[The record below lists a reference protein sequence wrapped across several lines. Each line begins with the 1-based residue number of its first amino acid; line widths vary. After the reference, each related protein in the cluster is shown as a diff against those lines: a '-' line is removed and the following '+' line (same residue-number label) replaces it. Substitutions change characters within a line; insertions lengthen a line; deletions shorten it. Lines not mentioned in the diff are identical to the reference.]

1 MFISRHTL
9 KWTKTCRS
17 SGDFPHAHT
26 AHFLLNRHI
35 RQRSARRGGSGGRPA
50 RCRARMSSSRANT
63 PASNGRPAGSSPCST
78 GAADRHPGLFP
89 RPPPPPASTRPPAPT
104 PRLRDATPPRHRRPR
119 RSGFAAAP
127 ACRLGRRSRSR
138 PATRP
143 FHPVRPG
150 PVVDR
155 SDARAEPFGGPLPPP
170 GTGSIALAL
179 VSSGMMGL
187 AIRPAYRG
195 SFANR
200 RSGHCLVGSP
210 DASPTGPW
218 SSAWWNTA
226 PPRAPVLRDRTYEK
240 PSAQS
245 PRKHPQP
252 LIHPVEGPG
261 LGKHPMRFGTANSAR
276 YSRRQATHRQTLH
289 LQIEP
294 GVSWCPATDSWRNAA
309 SFWIRGNGNRNQPC
323 NQERKQVV
331 HLQCVAKAGYRRK
344 EEQGQ

>member
-1 MFISRHTL
+1 MGAVAPTSRNVRRQIALRLRPEPGEHASL
-9 KWTKTCRS
+9 ERS
-17 SGDFPHAHT
+17 TGSVFPL
-26 AHFLLNRHI
+26 FDR
-35 RQRSARRGGSGGRPA
+35 RRGLAPGSFPA
-50 RCRARMSSSRANT
+50 TSATSRINASSSPDSST
-63 PASNGRPAGSSPCST
+63 PRRNASASSPS
-78 GAADRHPGLFP
+78 
-89 RPPPPPASTRPPAPT
+89 PAF
-104 PRLRDATPPRHRRPR
+104 RLRR
-119 RSGFAAAP
+119 GAP
-127 ACRLGRRSRSR
+127 GRRSRSR

-179 VSSGMMGL
+179 VYSGMMGL

-210 DASPTGPW
+210 GASPPGPW

-226 PPRAPVLRDRTYEK
+226 PPRAPVL
-240 PSAQS
+240 
-245 PRKHPQP
+245 
-252 LIHPVEGPG
+252 
-261 LGKHPMRFGTANSAR
+261 PMRFGAANSAR

>member
-1 MFISRHTL
+1 MIPGDVRGPLLVRGLGGEVAVGEVAGRGCGLVLVGAVAPTSRNVRRQIALRLRPEPGEHASL
-9 KWTKTCRS
+9 ERS
-17 SGDFPHAHT
+17 TGSVFPL
-26 AHFLLNRHI
+26 FDR
-35 RQRSARRGGSGGRPA
+35 RRGLAPGSFPA
-50 RCRARMSSSRANT
+50 PSATSRINASSSPDSST
-63 PASNGRPAGSSPCST
+63 PRRNASASSPS
-78 GAADRHPGLFP
+78 
-89 RPPPPPASTRPPAPT
+89 PAF
-104 PRLRDATPPRHRRPR
+104 RLRR
-119 RSGFAAAP
+119 GAP
-127 ACRLGRRSRSR
+127 GRRSRSR

-179 VSSGMMGL
+179 VYSGMMGL

-210 DASPTGPW
+210 GASPPGPW

-240 PSAQS
+240 SFAQS

-261 LGKHPMRFGTANSAR
+261 LGKHPMRFGAANSAR